1 MATAQQAT
9 QALKELSQAYR
20 DFLQLAHDALAPDA
34 TPEQREVMR
43 EQIKLFLGESQGTPA
58 MPQGKPAPQ

>member
-9 QALKELSQAYR
+9 QALKDLSQAYR

-34 TPEQREVMR
+34 TPEEREVMR
-43 EQIKLFLGESQGTPA
+43 EQIKLFLDEPEGNPA
-58 MPQGKPAPQ
+58 MPQGKPAP

>member
-9 QALKELSQAYR
+9 QALKDLSQAYR

-34 TPEQREVMR
+34 TPEERKVMR
-43 EQIKLFLGESQGTPA
+43 DQIKLFLGESQGDSA
-58 MPQGKPAPQ
+58 QPQGKPAP

>member
-34 TPEQREVMR
+34 TPEEREVMR
-43 EQIKLFLGESQGTPA
+43 EQIKLFLGESQGDSA
-58 MPQGKPAPQ
+58 

>member
-9 QALKELSQAYR
+9 QALRELSQAYR

-34 TPEQREVMR
+34 TPEERKAIR
-43 EQIKLFLGESQGTPA
+43 EQIKLFID
-58 MPQGKPAPQ
+58 GK

>member
-34 TPEQREVMR
+34 TPEEREVMR
-43 EQIKLFLGESQGTPA
+43 EQIKLFLGESQGDSA
-58 MPQGKPAPQ
+58 MPQDKPAV